1 MPNIELLEKSMPVA
15 PIRIAALGCR
25 ELAEEVDRKLV
36 KFRKELVERKQL
48 SAIPREFDSW
58 ISEKS
63 TCRSHKT
70 CFFCVKFLVFIY
82 CILLQCVVKYNKG
95 GILHASYYIEI

>member
-1 MPNIELLEKSMPVA
+1 MINIIQRIVIFDIYRKKTNHDLRGNNVKEQYDYYEKKYLNNA
-15 PIRIAALGCR
+15 
-25 ELAEEVDRKLV
+25 
-36 KFRKELVERKQL
+36 
-48 SAIPREFDSW
+48 REFDSW

>member
-1 MPNIELLEKSMPVA
+1 MMIKKK
-15 PIRIAALGCR
+15 RITAAL
-25 ELAEEVDRKLV
+25 LALGLGAVTM
-36 KFRKELVERKQL
+36 F
-48 SAIPREFDSW
+48 SREFDSW

>member
-1 MPNIELLEKSMPVA
+1 MKPLLDITDVSLSYHSLSGETPALSHISFQLMPGEF
-15 PIRIAALGCR
+15 
-25 ELAEEVDRKLV
+25 LAIVGP
-36 KFRKELVERKQL
+36 
-48 SAIPREFDSW
+48 SREFDSW

>member
-1 MPNIELLEKSMPVA
+1 MFNINNNELSYGRGYVY
-15 PIRIAALGCR
+15 
-25 ELAEEVDRKLV
+25 
-36 KFRKELVERKQL
+36 
-48 SAIPREFDSW
+48 SREFDSW

>member
-1 MPNIELLEKSMPVA
+1 MLN
-15 PIRIAALGCR
+15 
-25 ELAEEVDRKLV
+25 LA
-36 KFRKELVERKQL
+36 QL
-48 SAIPREFDSW
+48 SIPIYVEQMKNNLLLYYIPAMLILVAARNHYINIREFDSW

>member
-1 MPNIELLEKSMPVA
+1 MIIEEIYAGVA
-15 PIRIAALGCR
+15 ISTIYLKVQREDNAAW
-25 ELAEEVDRKLV
+25 
-36 KFRKELVERKQL
+36 
-48 SAIPREFDSW
+48 IREFDSW

>member
-1 MPNIELLEKSMPVA
+1 LTYFRANVIYYIEIYFLSIKSLLRRSIMPNIELLEKSMPVA

-48 SAIPREFDSW
+48 SVIPQGY
-58 ISEKS
+58 SEES
-63 TCRSHKT
+63 
-70 CFFCVKFLVFIY
+70 FIVE
-82 CILLQCVVKYNKG
+82 CECPR
-95 GILHASYYIEI
+95 

>member
-1 MPNIELLEKSMPVA
+1 MNDKEFKQMLDGLVDQEEKHLQVNS
-15 PIRIAALGCR
+15 
-25 ELAEEVDRKLV
+25 EEFK
-36 KFRKELVERKQL
+36 
-48 SAIPREFDSW
+48 REFDSW

>member
-1 MPNIELLEKSMPVA
+1 MAKTKLLCVYYSRLTPRMQM
-15 PIRIAALGCR
+15 RII
-25 ELAEEVDRKLV
+25 
-36 KFRKELVERKQL
+36 FL
-48 SAIPREFDSW
+48 SGAREFDSW

>member
-1 MPNIELLEKSMPVA
+1 MDENVQEAFPLYDPERVPLHE
-15 PIRIAALGCR
+15 ALWTKG
-25 ELAEEVDRKLV
+25 
-36 KFRKELVERKQL
+36 
-48 SAIPREFDSW
+48 IREFDSW

>member
-1 MPNIELLEKSMPVA
+1 MFLIFVQKKDELSKFF
-15 PIRIAALGCR
+15 IIIA
-25 ELAEEVDRKLV
+25 
-36 KFRKELVERKQL
+36 
-48 SAIPREFDSW
+48 REFDSW

>member
-1 MPNIELLEKSMPVA
+1 MKYESSFKSEADGLEISVM
-15 PIRIAALGCR
+15 ALIPDKKPYR
-25 ELAEEVDRKLV
+25 AVVQLV
-36 KFRKELVERKQL
+36 HGMSEHKERY
-48 SAIPREFDSW
+48 IPFMQYREFDSW

>member
-1 MPNIELLEKSMPVA
+1 MIIIPFVFGHSQGSELTVGVFFSLLLCDSW
-15 PIRIAALGCR
+15 LYSG
-25 ELAEEVDRKLV
+25 
-36 KFRKELVERKQL
+36 FGF
-48 SAIPREFDSW
+48 PREFDSW